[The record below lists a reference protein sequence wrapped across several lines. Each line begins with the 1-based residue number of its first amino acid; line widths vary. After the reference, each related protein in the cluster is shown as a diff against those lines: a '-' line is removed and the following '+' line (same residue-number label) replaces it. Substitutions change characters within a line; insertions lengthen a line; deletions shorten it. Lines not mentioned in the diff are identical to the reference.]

1 MTDSEILPSSAEPSL
16 APKAEARPVPP
27 LWGIVVL
34 AALVVTGIGLRS
46 TSSIVAPVFLV
57 ITLVITVAPFRRM
70 LVKRGLPSWLASTV
84 ALITIYLILVLIL
97 GAVVWSLARMVTTL
111 PNYAAQ
117 FNNLL
122 NSVLGQLA
130 QFGISEEQIRNTAS
144 SLDLS
149 SFTGIARTLLSGI
162 TGGASLLA
170 LMLAIAIFLAFDAG
184 TIGARLALIRE
195 SRPQTAA
202 GFSDFAFRVRKY
214 WVVTTIFGLIVAV
227 IDVIGLLIIGV
238 PLALTWGVLA
248 FVTNYIPNI
257 GFIIG
262 LIPPALIAL
271 LDGGVGPAL
280 AVLIVYVAVNIVV
293 QTIIQP
299 RFTGDAVGISSTV
312 AFLSLIVWAYL
323 LGAMGALL
331 AVPATLLVKSLMVD
345 HSSSGRWFGALIDA
359 DPTEG
364 GQPARRPGASIWK
377 PGK

>member
-1 MTDSEILPSSAEPSL
+1 
-16 APKAEARPVPP
+16 
-27 LWGIVVL
+27 
-34 AALVVTGIGLRS
+34 
-46 TSSIVAPVFLV
+46 
-57 ITLVITVAPFRRM
+57 
-70 LVKRGLPSWLASTV
+70 
-84 ALITIYLILVLIL
+84 
-97 GAVVWSLARMVTTL
+97 
-111 PNYAAQ
+111 
-117 FNNLL
+117 
-122 NSVLGQLA
+122 
-130 QFGISEEQIRNTAS
+130 
-144 SLDLS
+144 
-149 SFTGIARTLLSGI
+149 
-162 TGGASLLA
+162 
-170 LMLAIAIFLAFDAG
+170 MLAIAIFLAFDAG

-312 AFLSLIVWAYL
+312 AFLSLIVWAYCS
-323 LGAMGALL
+323 APW
-331 AVPATLLVKSLMVD
+331 VRCWPCRPPCW
-345 HSSSGRWFGALIDA
+345 SSR
-359 DPTEG
+359 
-364 GQPARRPGASIWK
+364 
-377 PGK
+377 